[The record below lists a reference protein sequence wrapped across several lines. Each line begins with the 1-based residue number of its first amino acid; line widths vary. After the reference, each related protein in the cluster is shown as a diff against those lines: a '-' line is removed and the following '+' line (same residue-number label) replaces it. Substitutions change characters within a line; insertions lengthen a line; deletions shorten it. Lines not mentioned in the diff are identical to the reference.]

1 MDWPFKRKPNQH
13 EIERAKRAQADRLD
27 TILQNGS
34 EEEFVEMA
42 KAADPSIT
50 PEKLLAL
57 IEHYRKVRRGRAHG
71 A

>member
-1 MDWPFKRKPNQH
+1 MNWPFKKKPSQH
-13 EIERAKRAQADRLD
+13 EIERAKRAQADRLE

-42 KAADPSIT
+42 KAADPGIT

-57 IEHYRKVRRGRAHG
+57 IGHYRKVRRDRARG